1 MQFNIE
7 KDHPELTF
15 QQVADNLG
23 VSIVQSIDGANSLMM
38 QRMKMKIVIY
48 SEDQAIFQVMKPKN

>member
-7 KDHPELTF
+7 KIIL
-15 QQVADNLG
+15 NLLFNRLLIIYEFP
-23 VSIVQSIDGANSLMM
+23 IVQSIDGANSLMKL
-38 QRMKMKIVIY
+38 RMKMKIVIY